1 MSFWNKTLAAIALTF
16 TLGAPAFADGTPG
29 QRVNRGPAPVQ
40 AHQPIPPEP
49 GCYLIENGQAWSC
62 PARPQ
67 KAPMK
72 QVQAKPC
79 CGTVTRTVVKEH
91 PPVVTK
97 RSVTHRTAPPQR
109 TVTRRA
115 TTTTHRTAPPRRVAT
130 RRVETTGVQ
139 LDMASFSGGVG
150 NGVDGGF
157 YGGGGTIFIS
167 SGRSYSGVLSH
178 GASRFTFRGHR
189 GGKRRGG
196 GGGGCGCMGGGMGGG
211 D

>member
-16 TLGAPAFADGTPG
+16 TVSAPAFADGTPG

-40 AHQPIPPEP
+40 AHQPVPPEP
-49 GCYLIENGQAWSC
+49 GCYLIENGQAWSG

-130 RRVETTGVQ
+130 RRGETTGVQ
-139 LDMASFSGGVG
+139 LHMASFSGGVG

-157 YGGGGTIFIS
+157 YGGGGAVFIS
-167 SGRSYSGVLSH
+167 SGKSYSGVLSH

-196 GGGGCGCMGGGMGGG
+196 GGGGCGCMGGG